1 MTMTRR
7 DLAFTMVMML
17 TLMTLVAA
25 GLTTWLL
32 LTSPMTAVSAF
43 DAADI
48 TPLLRAAVGAFY
60 NALSFLGRFL

>member
-1 MTMTRR
+1 MTRR
-7 DLAFTMVMML
+7 DLALTMVLML
-17 TLMTLVAA
+17 MVLTAA
-25 GLTTWLL
+25 LASLTTWLL

-48 TPLLRAAVGAFY
+48 TPLLRAAMGAFY

>member
-1 MTMTRR
+1 MTRQ
-7 DLAFTMVMML
+7 DLAFSMVLMMML
-17 TLMTLVAA
+17 GTLAA
-25 GLTTWLL
+25 ASLTTWLL

-48 TPLLRAAVGAFY
+48 TPRLQAAVDAFY

>member
-7 DLAFTMVMML
+7 DLALTMVLML
-17 TLMTLVAA
+17 MLGTLAA
-25 GLTTWLL
+25 ASLTTWLL

>member
-7 DLAFTMVMML
+7 DLAFTVVLMLMVG
-17 TLMTLVAA
+17 TLAAA
-25 GLTTWLL
+25 GLTTWVL

-48 TPLLRAAVGAFY
+48 GPLLGAAVSALY
-60 NALSFLGRFL
+60 NALSFLGQFL

>member
-1 MTMTRR
+1 MTRR
-7 DLAFTMVMML
+7 ELAVTMIFML
-17 TLMTLVAA
+17 TLGTLAAA

-48 TPLLRAAVGAFY
+48 TPLLQAAVGALY
-60 NALSFLGRFL
+60 SALSFLNRFL

>member
-7 DLAFTMVMML
+7 DVAFTMMML
-17 TLMTLVAA
+17 LMLGMVAAA

-32 LTSPMTAVSAF
+32 LTAPMTAVSAF

-48 TPLLRAAVGAFY
+48 TPLLQAAVGAFY
-60 NALSFLGRFL
+60 TALSFLGRFL

>member
-1 MTMTRR
+1 MTRR
-7 DLAFTMVMML
+7 DLALTMVLML
-17 TLMTLVAA
+17 MLGTLAAA

-48 TPLLRAAVGAFY
+48 TPLLSAAVSAFY

>member
-1 MTMTRR
+1 MTRR
-7 DLAFTMVMML
+7 DLVVTMVFML
-17 TLMTLVAA
+17 TLGTLATA

-48 TPLLRAAVGAFY
+48 TPLLEAAVGAFY

>member
-1 MTMTRR
+1 MTQR
-7 DLAFTMVMML
+7 DLIVTMVLML
-17 TLMTLVAA
+17 TLGTLAAA

-43 DAADI
+43 DSADI
-48 TPLLRAAVGAFY
+48 TPLLQAAVGAFY